1 MTVLTPRSL
10 IRVMILHQYILILET
25 TVLQGCC
32 LPLLFYLAAPEYVDD
47 VRTYMAKFYK
57 HVKDIVHSG
66 VNDVLLDMFRIQT
79 MIGFCA
85 NTTYGEQERI
95 DAFMSRAAE
104 IVGRIADHTEKW
116 RINNEDRTWPEIMVS
131 ATRRDLNSTETSL
144 EEYSTTAIAIEKEF
158 VRRGSDKCW

>member
-1 MTVLTPRSL
+1 
-10 IRVMILHQYILILET
+10 
-25 TVLQGCC
+25 
-32 LPLLFYLAAPEYVDD
+32 
-47 VRTYMAKFYK
+47 MAKFYK

-116 RINNEDRTWPEIMVS
+116 RINNEKKLRGVQLMPSYENAEEGMQHGEVTGAEEQEWN
-131 ATRRDLNSTETSL
+131 RRRNETHG
-144 EEYSTTAIAIEKEF
+144 EAPPKPIDAQ
-158 VRRGSDKCW
+158 D